1 VLFSLT
7 IYWLRSLRPKSRRP
21 NVQVRLVRDLRYILH
36 SAPVGLNLQYF
47 DHARSLVPT
56 PESLGCSWI
65 KSLFQCSVCYSREIP
80 TRFSK
85 SIDGQH
91 VSAPSHREVGRRLET
106 RLLDPFLA
114 RHMGATC
121 VFGGLPRLVIRCR
134 ESATRPKAEVLH
146 SSFNMGGKS
155 NSTGPVLRS
164 NLPNTD
170 LLRSRN
176 VYFWKVASRSGTTV
190 P

>member
-1 VLFSLT
+1 MIGPFHFPVNKPSIVSAVCFRYVLFSLT
-7 IYWLRSLRPKSRRP
+7 IYWLRSLGPKSRRP
-21 NVQVRLVRDLRYILH
+21 NVQVSFVRNLRYILH

-65 KSLFQCSVCYSREIP
+65 ISLFQCSVCYSREIP

-91 VSAPSHREVGRRLET
+91 VSVPSHREVGRRLET
-106 RLLDPFLA
+106 RVLGPFLA
-114 RHMGATC
+114 SWPDTWGLTC

-155 NSTGPVLRS
+155 NSNGPVLRS
-164 NLPNTD
+164 N
-170 LLRSRN
+170 
-176 VYFWKVASRSGTTV
+176 
-190 P
+190 